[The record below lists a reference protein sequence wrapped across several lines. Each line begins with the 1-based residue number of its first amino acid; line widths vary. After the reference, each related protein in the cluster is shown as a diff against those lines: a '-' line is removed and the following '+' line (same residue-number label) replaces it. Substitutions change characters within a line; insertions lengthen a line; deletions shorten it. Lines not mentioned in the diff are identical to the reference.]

1 MSYWKLAVEQFGK
14 IKRAEIELAPM
25 TLFVGD
31 NNSGKSYLLSLAW
44 AVRTIARDTVFSEEA
59 IRKLQSDAYD
69 KIERQ
74 VFQSVDMVEAGSEVS
89 FEISEILPEI
99 QCVINELLIANKQT
113 LLKVLFNSDSVKVG
127 NIILTMPD
135 NVTGRIKI
143 VREGEKAII
152 TYQKSS
158 ATFSNLW
165 TTEKNAELFERK
177 KILCRLFLFWLIKK
191 LLNVASGN
199 KRMIYLPAAR
209 TGFMLTKD
217 IINKFAR
224 KKTYDIEIEMEDKT
238 ETQPF
243 SRPIIEFLDV
253 INELSEEQ
261 EGNEDYQKLVHF
273 IQDKMVQG
281 NVEIGTIAGK
291 ELSYI
296 PHGQNKHYPFRT
308 TSAVVTELSPL
319 LLLLEHQKDMVGLFY
334 EEPEMCLHPA
344 LQKRMGQVL
353 IRLVNAGIDVTT
365 TTHSDI
371 ILQHINNMI
380 RLKNMNGNQKDYGYE
395 ETDLIGKDKIRVY
408 QFLNRTDGVT
418 EFEELPCGE
427 NGFAVPTFNNA
438 LDDMM
443 EETIQMQS

>member
-1 MSYWKLAVEQFGK
+1 MSYWKLTVEQFGK
-14 IKRAEIELAPM
+14 IKHAEIELAPL

-44 AVRTIARDTVFSEEA
+44 AMRTIARDTVFSEEA
-59 IRKLQSDAYD
+59 IRELKSEAFD

-74 VFQSVDMVEAGSEVS
+74 VFQSVDTVETGSEVS
-89 FEISEILPEI
+89 FEISELLPEI

-113 LLKVLFNSDSVKVG
+113 LLKVLFNSDSVKAG

-143 VREGEKAII
+143 LREGEKAII
-152 TYQKSS
+152 NYQKSYVS
-158 ATFSNLW
+158 FSNLW
-165 TTEKNAELFERK
+165 TTEEKETLFTRK
-177 KILCRLFLFWLIKK
+177 KIICRLFLFWLINK
-191 LLNVASGN
+191 LLNAAPGN

-261 EGNEDYQKLVHF
+261 EGNADYQKLVRF

-291 ELSYI
+291 ELSYV
-296 PHGQNKHYPFRT
+296 PYGQDIRYPFRT

-319 LLLLEHQKDMVGLFY
+319 LLLLEHQKDLTGLFY

-353 IRLVNAGIDVTT
+353 IRLVNSGIDVTT

-380 RLKNMNGNQKDYGYE
+380 RLKNMNGRPEDYGYE
-395 ETDLIGKDKIRVY
+395 ESDLITKDKIRVY
-408 QFLNRTDGVT
+408 QLLNSNDGIT
-418 EFEELPCGE
+418 EVSELSCGE
-427 NGFAVPTFNNA
+427 NGFAVTTFNDA
-438 LDDMM
+438 LDNMM
-443 EETIQMQS
+443 DETIQLQS